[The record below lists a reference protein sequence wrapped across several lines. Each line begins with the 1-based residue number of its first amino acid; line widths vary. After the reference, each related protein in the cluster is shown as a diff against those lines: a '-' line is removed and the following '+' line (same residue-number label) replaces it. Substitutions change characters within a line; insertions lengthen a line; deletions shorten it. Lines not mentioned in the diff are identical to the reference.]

1 MENLTYYILGL
12 YVLPMIINILF
23 VYSDKQVKT
32 LGDLMVDWRVYFV
45 PFLNSLFT
53 MSIPIYVI
61 AKYFQSNDVIE
72 KIKKIKIK

>member
-1 MENLTYYILGL
+1 MEDLTYYILGL
-12 YVLPMIINILF
+12 YVLPMILNILF

-32 LGDLMVDWRVYFV
+32 LEDLMVDWRVYFV